1 MNVDSLLTL
10 EGIAIHVTR
19 LNIALENFP
28 ENATEEQL
36 QMKKDSEQQVEYW
49 VSVLRRSKGLLK

>member
-10 EGIAIHVTR
+10 EGIAIHITR

-28 ENATEEQL
+28 ADATEEQIK
-36 QMKKDSEQQVEYW
+36 MKAESEEQVEYW
-49 VSVLRRSKGLLK
+49 LAVLRRSKGLIK

>member
-10 EGIAIHVTR
+10 EGISIHITR

-36 QMKKDSEQQVEYW
+36 KMKEDSEEQVKYW
-49 VSVLRRSKGLLK
+49 LEVLRRSKGLIK

>member
-36 QMKKDSEQQVEYW
+36 KMKEDSEQQVEYW
-49 VSVLRRSKGLLK
+49 VAVLRRAKGLLK

>member
-10 EGIAIHVTR
+10 EGIAIHITR

>member
-10 EGIAIHVTR
+10 EGIAIHITR

-28 ENATEEQL
+28 ENATEEQV
-36 QMKKDSEQQVEYW
+36 QMKGDSEEQVKYW
-49 VSVLRRSKGLLK
+49 LEVLRRTKGLLK